1 MSTSQ
6 PTETFITKLAQQA
19 GEITLEY
26 FTKRIQI
33 SEKSNNQG
41 IVTEADLH
49 SEKAIKTEIHN
60 NFPLHNILAEE
71 SGLTEYAKKED
82 LEPLWII
89 DPLDGTTNFSKGN
102 PYYCISIAFGFLKN
116 QRFLGQLAAIYQP
129 TTKAMFFAE
138 KEKGAY
144 CNGQKIQVST
154 LKEFKMA
161 SICTGFSSNKGK
173 DLIPLVKTIGEIQ
186 NSSLGLRIN
195 GAAALDLANTAKGM
209 FQGFYETPL
218 APWDMA
224 AGALLISE
232 AGGKVTNFQ
241 GKEFCPLQDR
251 GIIAANFQIH
261 DSLYNLIK
269 INYAD

>member
-1 MSTSQ
+1 MSASQ
-6 PTETFITKLAQQA
+6 PTEAFITQIAQQA

-26 FTKRIQI
+26 FAKRFKI

-49 SEKAIKTEIHN
+49 SEKVIKAEIHN
-60 NFPLHNILAEE
+60 CFPSHSILAEE

-82 LEPLWII
+82 FEPIWII

-116 QRFLGQLAAIYQP
+116 RRFLCQLAAIYQP
-129 TTKAMFFAE
+129 TTKTIFYAE

-154 LKEFKMA
+154 LEELKMA

-173 DLIPLVKTIGEIQ
+173 DLVPLTKTIGEIQ
-186 NSSLGLRIN
+186 NNSLGLRIN

-218 APWDMA
+218 APWDTA
-224 AGALLISE
+224 AGALLIIE

-241 GKEFCPLQDR
+241 GNEFCPLQDR
-251 GIIAANFQIH
+251 GIIAASSQIH
-261 DSLYNLIK
+261 ESLFNLIK
-269 INYAD
+269 INYAN